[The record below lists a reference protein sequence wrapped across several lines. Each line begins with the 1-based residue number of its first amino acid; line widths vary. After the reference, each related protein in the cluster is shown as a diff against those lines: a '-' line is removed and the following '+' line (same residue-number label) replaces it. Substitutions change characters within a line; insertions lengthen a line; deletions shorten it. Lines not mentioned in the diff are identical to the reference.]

1 MGVEILSNIS
11 YKSTGVIIM
20 NELFKAITLI
30 TVCAAAIA
38 AAAIVSFG
46 TPGPSMD
53 QELIDLAVWQDEVVL
68 IAEHDRDYMHRN
80 GAFGK

>member
-1 MGVEILSNIS
+1 
-11 YKSTGVIIM
+11 M

-30 TVCAAAIA
+30 TACAAAIA

-53 QELIDLAVWQDEVVL
+53 QELADLAVWQEEVVL
-68 IAEHDRDYMHRN
+68 ISQHDREHLRHN
-80 GAFGK
+80 GAFSK